1 MLGHDTV
8 HATAVCLGDLID
20 SFPEYRM
27 EPLTPEVE
35 PIQF

>member
-1 MLGHDTV
+1 MLAHDMVYNT
-8 HATAVCLGDLID
+8 TLCLDELIEQ
-20 SFPEYRM
+20 FPEYRM